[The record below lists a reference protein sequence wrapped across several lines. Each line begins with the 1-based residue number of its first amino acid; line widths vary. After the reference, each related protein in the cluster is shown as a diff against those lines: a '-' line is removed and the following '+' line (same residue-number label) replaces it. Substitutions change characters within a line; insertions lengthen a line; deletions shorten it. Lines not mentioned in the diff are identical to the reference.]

1 MSDAAGQDR
10 LVNVEIGKFAAACG
24 VAMIHLAPNT
34 PAAESLTRVAFLF
47 PVYFFFS
54 ASVFFTLQRAS
65 RRGGP
70 LLQVLRLERLLV
82 PYASWTLI
90 YLALRLLSGRSL
102 LQAPAAEWVKI
113 LGFGGAAVHLYFLP
127 LLVFFQIL
135 AVSGWRLLAGDRRA
149 AGWLL
154 ACVLLQASAWEL
166 EVANW
171 RHAAFTGLVYA
182 LLALAVAR
190 LRALTDR
197 RSIILAGTA
206 VLLLGLA
213 LLTGLEV
220 DPGWLGVQ
228 LRGPL
233 FGALVLLALLRLPQP
248 GLHPRW
254 QAVLSC
260 SYGLYFCH
268 HAFEEGLERLALR
281 LELPLVPY
289 TVAGRLA
296 VTLLVVVL
304 GVLFTMAVRR
314 IPWLAWLLLG
324 EPRPAAR

>member
-1 MSDAAGQDR
+1 MSDVTGQER
-10 LVNVEIGKFAAACG
+10 LANVEIGKFAAACG

-54 ASVFFTLQRAS
+54 ASVFFTLQRA
-65 RRGGP
+65 RRNDGP
-70 LLQVLRLERLLV
+70 LLQTLRLERLLV

-102 LQAPAAEWVKI
+102 LQAPFAEWVKI

-135 AVSGWRLLAGDRRA
+135 ALSVWRLLAGDRRT

-154 ACVLLQASAWEL
+154 ACLLLQAGAWEL
-166 EVANW
+166 GVANW
-171 RHAAFTGLVYA
+171 RQAAFTGLIYAMLAVGVARLRTLPDRPGGLLAGTAVA
-182 LLALAVAR
+182 LLALAV
-190 LRALTDR
+190 
-197 RSIILAGTA
+197 
-206 VLLLGLA
+206 
-213 LLTGLEV
+213 LTGLEV

-233 FGALVLLALLRLPQP
+233 FGALVLLALLRLPQAA
-248 GLHPRW
+248 LSPRW
-254 QAVLSC
+254 RAVLSC

-281 LELPLVPY
+281 LGLPLVPY
-289 TVAGRLA
+289 TVTGRLA

-324 EPRPAAR
+324 EPRRAAR